1 MSTRDSMLTSRD
13 VEALALS
20 NVEEVTMYAIKRELK
35 LNNKEKS
42 FFTGCAGN
50 SWFVY
55 NYGLSLLK
63 ATWDIPEISGSD
75 SKRLDDIKKVF
86 TNITKKQTEYLWT
99 NKYSSR
105 IYQHAFGK
113 VKKTFSR
120 WREPKIKAE
129 LPRFNR

>member
-55 NYGLSLLK
+55 NHGLSV
-63 ATWDIPEISGSD
+63 A
-75 SKRLDDIKKVF
+75 
-86 TNITKKQTEYLWT
+86 
-99 NKYSSR
+99 
-105 IYQHAFGK
+105 
-113 VKKTFSR
+113 
-120 WREPKIKAE
+120 
-129 LPRFNR
+129 

>member
-1 MSTRDSMLTSRD
+1 MLTPRN
-13 VEALALS
+13 VEVLAVS

-42 FFTGCAGN
+42 FFAGCAGF
-50 SWFVY
+50 SRFVY

-75 SKRLDDIKKVF
+75 SKRLDAIKKVF

-105 IYQHAFGK
+105 IYQHAFINL
-113 VKKTFSR
+113 KKAFSR
-120 WREPKIKAE
+120 WR
-129 LPRFNR
+129 